1 MVTYQE
7 RERVVPCQKNILN
20 ARCIITQP
28 AEIMTTPSSARL
40 LGKTRS
46 VLKRDQSRGQ
56 KSRKSGSSIRQ
67 EFGLWTENEE
77 LIESCRIP

>member
-1 MVTYQE
+1 
-7 RERVVPCQKNILN
+7 
-20 ARCIITQP
+20 
-28 AEIMTTPSSARL
+28 MTTPSSARL

-77 LIESCRIP
+77 LIEFAVEVWTYNNASDVFDIITFKGNQVLNVESEKK